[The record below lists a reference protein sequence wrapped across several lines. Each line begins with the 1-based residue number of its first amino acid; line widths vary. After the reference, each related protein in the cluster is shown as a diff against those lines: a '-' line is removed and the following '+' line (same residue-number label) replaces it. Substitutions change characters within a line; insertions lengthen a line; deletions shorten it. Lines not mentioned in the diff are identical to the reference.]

1 MAEYA
6 NAVRMAFER
15 KFRIIQLDECL
26 VTKNTIPK
34 TAWSLKRM
42 NIQLDNKE
50 LNIGALAIMAAIS
63 REYGVDKVM
72 VFKRSINKDKFNI
85 FL

>member
-1 MAEYA
+1 
-6 NAVRMAFER
+6 
-15 KFRIIQLDECL
+15 
-26 VTKNTIPK
+26 
-34 TAWSLKRM
+34 M

-72 VFKRSINKDKFNI
+72 VYKRSINIDKFKI